1 VAQSTTFRKAAD
13 RWRSTGI
20 STSNL
25 QLLRSSK
32 YFTLA
37 HFTSVTFA
45 NPLTLPL
52 KAYWEDSHCY
62 RSSTAF
68 WLEGTHT
75 KQPPL
80 NKHRLIR
87 RPHANDDHEVDSS
100 KQTPQ
105 PVLPAIHPTNTVTMA
120 QTETSINIPQLLAVA
135 LVGFFAIRW
144 YLNKPPPSSPGSS
157 SSTGSSTSR
166 ANRGVD
172 LAQIAQVSAMFPQ
185 LDRRSIAWDL
195 HRNGGN
201 VAGTSERI
209 LTGRGLD
216 NPPPS
221 FQPVLPEPAVQVP
234 TTGSGA
240 RSGAGGQPDLITRYG
255 LQGRI
260 GDKGKEAVPSEE
272 QKRSAWT
279 SDKAARA
286 EGLKRR
292 REEMVLEAR
301 RKMLE
306 RDGRA

>member
-1 VAQSTTFRKAAD
+1 
-13 RWRSTGI
+13 
-20 STSNL
+20 
-25 QLLRSSK
+25 
-32 YFTLA
+32 
-37 HFTSVTFA
+37 
-45 NPLTLPL
+45 
-52 KAYWEDSHCY
+52 
-62 RSSTAF
+62 
-68 WLEGTHT
+68 
-75 KQPPL
+75 
-80 NKHRLIR
+80 
-87 RPHANDDHEVDSS
+87 
-100 KQTPQ
+100 
-105 PVLPAIHPTNTVTMA
+105 MA

-157 SSTGSSTSR
+157 NGNSSNSSR

-172 LAQIAQVSAMFPQ
+172 PAQIAQVSAMFPQ

-221 FQPVLPEPAVQVP
+221 YQPQLPEPVPAPGAAV
-234 TTGSGA
+234 SAA
-240 RSGAGGQPDLITRYG
+240 RTSAGGQPDLITRYG

-260 GDKGKEAVPSEE
+260 GDKGKEAVQTEE

>member
-1 VAQSTTFRKAAD
+1 
-13 RWRSTGI
+13 
-20 STSNL
+20 
-25 QLLRSSK
+25 
-32 YFTLA
+32 
-37 HFTSVTFA
+37 
-45 NPLTLPL
+45 
-52 KAYWEDSHCY
+52 
-62 RSSTAF
+62 
-68 WLEGTHT
+68 
-75 KQPPL
+75 
-80 NKHRLIR
+80 
-87 RPHANDDHEVDSS
+87 
-100 KQTPQ
+100 
-105 PVLPAIHPTNTVTMA
+105 MA

-144 YLNKPPPSSPGSS
+144 YLNKPPPSTPGSS
-157 SSTGSSTSR
+157 SNGSSSTSR

-172 LAQIAQVSAMFPQ
+172 PAQIAQVSAMFPQ

-234 TTGSGA
+234 TTSSA
-240 RSGAGGQPDLITRYG
+240 RAGGAGGQPDLITRYG

-260 GDKGKEAVPSEE
+260 GDKGKEAVQSEE

>member
-1 VAQSTTFRKAAD
+1 
-13 RWRSTGI
+13 
-20 STSNL
+20 
-25 QLLRSSK
+25 
-32 YFTLA
+32 
-37 HFTSVTFA
+37 
-45 NPLTLPL
+45 
-52 KAYWEDSHCY
+52 
-62 RSSTAF
+62 
-68 WLEGTHT
+68 
-75 KQPPL
+75 
-80 NKHRLIR
+80 
-87 RPHANDDHEVDSS
+87 
-100 KQTPQ
+100 
-105 PVLPAIHPTNTVTMA
+105 MA

-157 SSTGSSTSR
+157 SSSNSSSR

-172 LAQIAQVSAMFPQ
+172 PAQIAQVSAMFPQ

-221 FQPVLPEPAVQVP
+221 YQPVLPEPAVQVP
-234 TTGSGA
+234 AVAGA
-240 RSGAGGQPDLITRYG
+240 RASAGGQPDLITRYG

-306 RDGRA
+306 RDGKA

>member
-1 VAQSTTFRKAAD
+1 
-13 RWRSTGI
+13 
-20 STSNL
+20 
-25 QLLRSSK
+25 
-32 YFTLA
+32 
-37 HFTSVTFA
+37 
-45 NPLTLPL
+45 
-52 KAYWEDSHCY
+52 
-62 RSSTAF
+62 
-68 WLEGTHT
+68 
-75 KQPPL
+75 
-80 NKHRLIR
+80 
-87 RPHANDDHEVDSS
+87 
-100 KQTPQ
+100 
-105 PVLPAIHPTNTVTMA
+105 MA

-144 YLNKPPPSSPGSS
+144 YLNKPPPSSGGSNSNS
-157 SSTGSSTSR
+157 SSSTSR

-172 LAQIAQVSAMFPQ
+172 PAQITQVSAMFPQ

-221 FQPVLPEPAVQVP
+221 YQPVLPELAVQVP
-234 TTGSGA
+234 TASAAGG
-240 RSGAGGQPDLITRYG
+240 RSGGGQPDLITRYG

-260 GDKGKEAVPSEE
+260 GDKGKEAVQSEE

-301 RKMLE
+301 RRMLE
-306 RDGRA
+306 RDGKA

>member
-1 VAQSTTFRKAAD
+1 
-13 RWRSTGI
+13 
-20 STSNL
+20 
-25 QLLRSSK
+25 
-32 YFTLA
+32 
-37 HFTSVTFA
+37 
-45 NPLTLPL
+45 
-52 KAYWEDSHCY
+52 
-62 RSSTAF
+62 
-68 WLEGTHT
+68 
-75 KQPPL
+75 
-80 NKHRLIR
+80 
-87 RPHANDDHEVDSS
+87 
-100 KQTPQ
+100 
-105 PVLPAIHPTNTVTMA
+105 MA

-144 YLNKPPPSSPGSS
+144 YLNKPPPSSGGNSNS
-157 SSTGSSTSR
+157 NSSTSR

-172 LAQIAQVSAMFPQ
+172 PAQITQVSAMFPQ
-185 LDRRSIAWDL
+185 LDRRSI
-195 HRNGGN
+195 
-201 VAGTSERI
+201 AGTSERI

-221 FQPVLPEPAVQVP
+221 YQPVLPEPAVQVP
-234 TTGSGA
+234 AASAAGG
-240 RSGAGGQPDLITRYG
+240 RMGGGGQPDLITRYG

-260 GDKGKEAVPSEE
+260 GDKGKEAVQSEE

>member
-1 VAQSTTFRKAAD
+1 
-13 RWRSTGI
+13 
-20 STSNL
+20 
-25 QLLRSSK
+25 
-32 YFTLA
+32 
-37 HFTSVTFA
+37 
-45 NPLTLPL
+45 
-52 KAYWEDSHCY
+52 
-62 RSSTAF
+62 
-68 WLEGTHT
+68 
-75 KQPPL
+75 
-80 NKHRLIR
+80 
-87 RPHANDDHEVDSS
+87 
-100 KQTPQ
+100 
-105 PVLPAIHPTNTVTMA
+105 MA

-144 YLNKPPPSSPGSS
+144 YFNKPPGSSAPGSS
-157 SSTGSSTSR
+157 SNIAGSSRNNR
-166 ANRGVD
+166 AVD
-172 LAQIAQVSAMFPQ
+172 PAQITQVSAMFPQ

-221 FQPVLPEPAVQVP
+221 YQPVLPEPAVPVP
-234 TTGSGA
+234 SVSAGGA
-240 RSGAGGQPDLITRYG
+240 RAGAGGQPDLITRYG

-260 GDKGKEAVPSEE
+260 GDKGKEAVQSEE